1 MAKDIN
7 KKMTIINTAEKLFY
21 SIGVSETTM
30 DKLAKESGYTK
41 RTLYSYFDSKEDI
54 YYEVLLKSFKKLNLF
69 IKTRLEEN
77 SNING
82 FNKIKLLG
90 SYLIEFSRNNP
101 ESFKAIYDFQ
111 NKGIE
116 KILENE
122 TAARCYEEGQY
133 VVEIMQ
139 DCLNYGVKNN
149 ELKSDIDIN
158 KTFVVLWAVISGMIN
173 IINYKSEYVE
183 KYLHENIEDV
193 LDYSN
198 DLLFNC
204 LKSNH
209 N

>member
-21 SIGVSETTM
+21 NIGVSETTM
-30 DKLAKESGYTK
+30 DKLAKECGYTK

-69 IKTRLEEN
+69 IKSRLKEN

-90 SYLIEFSRNNP
+90 SCLIEFSRNNP

-122 TAARCYEEGQY
+122 TAVKCYEEGQY
-133 VVEIMQ
+133 AVEIMQ

-173 IINYKSEYVE
+173 IINYKSEYIE